1 MPFPASHGWGTNSAQ
16 CALDVLVSG
25 QNHPRNQFCH
35 SLPECASYSLEPGL
49 GRNAVRVFPLLTA
62 SLRLLYK
69 RKAILLREKAS
80 GQGKTRLWG
89 RALIINFDGACS
101 HRGS

>member
-35 SLPECASYSLEPGL
+35 SLPECASYSLEPGF
-49 GRNAVRVFPLLTA
+49 GRNAVWVFPLLTA

-69 RKAILLREKAS
+69 
-80 GQGKTRLWG
+80 
-89 RALIINFDGACS
+89 
-101 HRGS
+101 